1 MRAEIFSAR
10 IIAFTTW
17 SEPSRRNDHAPVLPT
32 SHTSLRESP
41 ILPVMSLLIAQPAGF
56 PSRLV
61 QTLRSPWSRFGLLI
75 VLLAAAGAVML
86 VFEPQRLITDG
97 WITQLSGAL
106 SVTLFAAAFSTCT
119 TAFVPRPFL
128 NIAAGA
134 LFGAHL
140 GMVAGLAGT
149 VLGAGM
155 SFGLGRLL
163 GQDAL
168 RPLLKNK
175 LLTAADRQMSR
186 HGFRSMLVIRLLPG
200 IPFAGSNFAAAVSRM
215 RWPAFLTATALGSV
229 PSTAAYVVAGSH
241 ASTPTSPAFL
251 AAFSFIALTGVGG
264 ALFAWRKRARLRAAQ
279 A

>member
-1 MRAEIFSAR
+1 
-10 IIAFTTW
+10 
-17 SEPSRRNDHAPVLPT
+17 
-32 SHTSLRESP
+32 
-41 ILPVMSLLIAQPAGF
+41 MSLLVAQPAGF
-56 PSRLV
+56 PARLT
-61 QTLRSPWSRFGLLI
+61 QTLLSPWSRFALLL
-75 VLLAAAGAVML
+75 VLLATAAAVVL

-97 WITQLSGAL
+97 WLTQVSGAL
-106 SVTLFAAAFSTCT
+106 SVLLFAAAFGTCT

-128 NIAAGA
+128 NLAAGA
-134 LFGAHL
+134 LFGAQM

-175 LLTAADRQMSR
+175 LLTTADRQMSR
-186 HGFRSMLVIRLLPG
+186 HGFRSMFVIRLLPG
-200 IPFAGSNFAAAVSRM
+200 IPFAGSNFAASVSRM
-215 RWPAFLTATALGSV
+215 RWPAFLTASALGSV
-229 PSTAAYVVAGSH
+229 PSTAAYIIAGSH

-264 ALFAWRKRARLRAAQ
+264 VFFAWRKRNKLRAAPAPAAEHSCEAALPQ
-279 A
+279 P